1 MKILSPLLILLL
13 AQLFSTMVEARVFTN
28 KQGREIDAEIISVAS
43 PEVKIKRADGKVF
56 TMLIDTFTDEDQA
69 FIRTW
74 KPAGAPPAGA
84 PPAPPANSDLKPGE
98 TLKLDFPDLAPDR
111 KGEPATCN
119 VKLPGSYDP
128 AKRYPLVVWLAG
140 GDGGNQPG
148 GGFVPEG
155 DFVTA
160 GLPFPK
166 DANNPAQANMVGEFD
181 LIWEFHRAML
191 DEIHRRVPN
200 IERSSSVIGGF
211 SNGAHAIDGMLR
223 VLGGK
228 EGGLADYFAVFV
240 LADLSDANLVLADL
254 SNANLTGTKFIGAN
268 LESAILRGAYLALA
282 NLKDA
287 RLNGADLTDS
297 SWWRARGLTS
307 DQIVEF
313 AKTFPPTDTAD
324 ESRRND
330 FGLWLKTFAK

>member
-1 MKILSPLLILLL
+1 MKIQPSLLLLLLL

-74 KPAGAPPAGA
+74 KLAGSPPEGA
-84 PPAPPANSDLKPGE
+84 PPAPPTNSDLKPGE

-111 KGEPATCN
+111 KGEPATCS
-119 VKLPGSYDP
+119 VKLPGAYDP

-166 DANNPAQANMVGEFD
+166 DANNPAQSNMVGEFD
-181 LIWEFHRAML
+181 LIWEYHRAML
-191 DEIHRRVPN
+191 DEIHRHVPN

-223 VLGGK
+223 VRGGK
-228 EGGLADYFAVFV
+228 EGGLADYFAAFV
-240 LADLSDANLVLADL
+240 LADGGGSDSAKGSYPSLKGKFAYCCYGETSPAAGIVP
-254 SNANLTGTKFIGAN
+254 NAAKDFKG
-268 LESAILRGAYLALA
+268 RGAETVLSEMAGTGHAFAEFEQVKVKEWLVGTVLPA
-282 NLKDA
+282 V
-287 RLNGADLTDS
+287 
-297 SWWRARGLTS
+297 RGG
-307 DQIVEF
+307 
-313 AKTFPPTDTAD
+313 TAAG
-324 ESRRND
+324 N
-330 FGLWLKTFAK
+330 